1 MNLKLLLL
9 ICALIYLTQML
20 IEIGETIARHDN
32 LDKRRRRQEQQQQ
45 KLKEESLKNITF
57 SNSSFSL
64 SSSSSSSSFS
74 SLISFSLPKV
84 NLKNTESLKPIV
96 KPKPLIIKATNNKK
110 KPKPRQ
116 FSDCRADQSA
126 FVSLLIAF
134 ISSLIKVA
142 ALHLA
147 VDFVNFVDLRDRQL
161 GHRLVARIAAGLEQG
176 LAFGPLR
183 RQLVRAAG
191 KVLIIF
197 RTRLFAL
204 LPAKLHLAIEA
215 VRRAQADIAEF
226 SSGVELRFR
235 FLPLL
240 PVYTVALLALNDLSL
255 RCSLFGLLA
264 EELLYGTTVRAP
276 YYQHFFLLYA
286 AVLTY

>member
-32 LDKRRRRQEQQQQ
+32 LDKRRRRQERQQ
-45 KLKEESLKNITF
+45 KLKKESLKNITF

-64 SSSSSSSSFS
+64 SSSSSSSFS
-74 SLISFSLPKV
+74 SSISFSLPKV

-96 KPKPLIIKATNNKK
+96 KPKPLIIKATKNKK

-116 FSDCRADQSA
+116 FSNCRANQSA

-147 VDFVNFVDLRDRQL
+147 VDFLNLLDLTDRQL

-197 RTRLFAL
+197 STRLFAL

-226 SSGVELRFR
+226 SSGVEFRFR